1 MSAKNIQ
8 FLRMTYLRGP
18 NIWTYRSVIE
28 ALIDI
33 GELED
38 FPSNL
43 LPGFNDRL
51 KAWLPQMIE
60 HYCTPGVRGGFF
72 QRLDTGTWA
81 GHILEHVSLEL
92 QTRAGMSMGF
102 GKAREAGPRGV
113 YKVVIR
119 TDHETVGRT
128 SLEMARELI
137 LAAIHDTPYD
147 VPGAIAKLTD
157 LVDALYVGPST
168 ASIVEAAY
176 ERRVPYIRLNAGNL
190 VQLGHGVNQRR
201 IWTAETDR
209 TGAIAEGISKDK
221 DLTKRL
227 LTMCGIPVPEGI
239 VVESPAAAWQAAQD
253 IGVPVCVKPSDGNRA
268 RGVSLDLR
276 EQADIEAAYLV
287 AQEQGS
293 EVIVEQFIQ
302 GVEHRLLVRGA
313 DPQRRFLDGW
323 GHGFQRGARCDDDGW
338 QDQERQRGCPRDEA
352 PAEPQRPHED
362 LEPEQAVEGADED
375 ARKDALRQQ

>member
-1 MSAKNIQ
+1 M
-8 FLRMTYLRGP
+8 
-18 NIWTYRSVIE
+18 E

-51 KAWLPQMIE
+51 KTWLPQMIE
-60 HYCTPGVRGGFF
+60 HYCTPGVYGGFF

-147 VPGAIAKLTD
+147 VPAAIAKLTD
-157 LVDALYVGPST
+157 LLDDLYVGPIT

-176 ERRVPYIRLNAGNL
+176 ERRIPTIRLNAGN
-190 VQLGHGVNQRR
+190 VVHLG
-201 IWTAETDR
+201 
-209 TGAIAEGISKDK
+209 
-221 DLTKRL
+221 
-227 LTMCGIPVPEGI
+227 
-239 VVESPAAAWQAAQD
+239 
-253 IGVPVCVKPSDGNRA
+253 
-268 RGVSLDLR
+268 
-276 EQADIEAAYLV
+276 
-287 AQEQGS
+287 
-293 EVIVEQFIQ
+293 
-302 GVEHRLLVRGA
+302 
-313 DPQRRFLDGW
+313 
-323 GHGFQRGARCDDDGW
+323 
-338 QDQERQRGCPRDEA
+338 
-352 PAEPQRPHED
+352 
-362 LEPEQAVEGADED
+362 
-375 ARKDALRQQ
+375 